1 MSTPSLLLSSK
12 NNLLALLQKKP
23 QPKKKETIGIVLQP
37 EALLEPA
44 AQVEKK
50 VSIIDISKTSGF
62 NRTAFINKLNTKK
75 SLPVI
80 SEEPTEL
87 APVASELA
95 PVASELAPAPV
106 PSELAPVPSELAPAP
121 VASELAP
128 APEVERINE
137 EPLAPA
143 TGVIKIKKPKT
154 TRPKPKLNII
164 DTDVQTAQAPP
175 AQAPQAQKQMASAI
189 ATAKIQEGP
198 LSMITIGDTP
208 ISERLG
214 KKEDLV
220 KISASPYYMSNR
232 STYINFIANF
242 FDKYKK
248 ELIEESKNASCAAD
262 DDDKPFSP
270 MTHQKIV
277 RDYVNLYTPY
287 RGLLLYHGLGSGKTC
302 SSIAIAEGM
311 KSNKKIIVMTPASL
325 RVNYIEEL
333 KKCGDMMYRTNQ
345 FWEFISTRD
354 NPQLIEIL
362 TSVLSLSIEYIRKNG
377 GAWLVNMKKPSNFD
391 SLSADQKTSLDKQIY
406 QMISYKY
413 KFINYN
419 GLRKSHLEVLTEGG
433 KINPFDDKVI
443 IVDEAHNFVSRIVN
457 KLTRKDAILNSLS
470 GRLYNYLMEAKNCK
484 IVLLTGTPIINYPNE
499 IAILFNI
506 LRGKINTWL
515 FNIVID
521 SSNTKKINED
531 YFNSIFKSTL
541 LGGNIMD
548 YLNYRPAQNILAITR
563 NPFGFVNQTRDEKYK
578 GVRVG
583 DRGELSDQ
591 QFIEYVIKILG
602 DNNIGVKH
610 TLDKDAVTG
619 KKIKKYDISF
629 ESYKALPDSLD
640 EFKKYF
646 ITDRNEIQNS
656 LLLKRRI
663 LGLSSY
669 FRSAQENLMP
679 AFDKS
684 KDYHVLKIPM
694 SDHQFRYYEI
704 ERKEERKTE
713 AKNAMKKKTKKTKEG
728 ADIFED
734 SSSTYRIF
742 SRALCNFVFPYPD
755 IPRPKP
761 RGDQEIDEDIL
772 DVTTNDDKVN
782 NVDGRYEADD
792 VPDESV
798 TIQPELVEYE
808 QRIKSALTALE
819 EKKDV
824 YFSPEGLKRFS
835 PKFLA
840 MLNNLTDVNNEGLHL
855 IYSQF
860 RTLEGIGIL
869 KLILEANGFAQFKL
883 MKEEG
888 TGIWKLAIK
897 AEDMQKPKFV
907 LYTGT
912 ETAEEKE
919 IVRNIFNG
927 KWKNV
932 PSTISR
938 ELLEVSP
945 NNNMGEIIK
954 IFMITSSGAEGI
966 SLKNVRFVHITEPY
980 WHPVRMEQVI
990 GRARRI
996 CSHQDLP
1003 PELRNVNVF
1012 VYLMTLSP
1020 EQLASPE
1027 SLELRKLDVSKIDN
1041 KTPLTSDEALFEIS
1055 NIKESLT
1062 LQLLKSVKESS
1073 FDCTLHSVSNSKE
1086 QLNCYSYG
1094 SDDSS
1099 KFISVPSITDEENDD
1114 VFLKN
1119 KTGNKFQAVE
1129 MKINGVVYAY
1139 DSTTNKVYNLDS
1151 YKAGVPA
1158 QVGVLEIND
1167 VDGVKKYKFVKI

>member
-23 QPKKKETIGIVLQP
+23 QPKKKETIGIVLQT

-44 AQVEKK
+44 AAQQVEQK
-50 VSIIDISKTSGF
+50 VSIIDVSKTSGF

-87 APVASELA
+87 APAPVASELAPVATELAPA

-106 PSELAPVPSELAPAP
+106 PSELAPVP
-121 VASELAP
+121 
-128 APEVERINE
+128 EVERINE

-143 TGVIKIKKPKT
+143 PGVIKIKKPKT

-164 DTDVQTAQAPP
+164 DTDLQAPAPQAPAQAPQAPAQAPQAP

-248 ELIEESKNASCAAD
+248 ELVEESKNASCAAD

-362 TSVLSLSIEYIRKNG
+362 TSVLSLSVEYIRKNG

-610 TLDKDAVTG
+610 T
-619 KKIKKYDISF
+619 
-629 ESYKALPDSLD
+629 
-640 EFKKYF
+640 
-646 ITDRNEIQNS
+646 
-656 LLLKRRI
+656 
-663 LGLSSY
+663 
-669 FRSAQENLMP
+669 
-679 AFDKS
+679 
-684 KDYHVLKIPM
+684 
-694 SDHQFRYYEI
+694 
-704 ERKEERKTE
+704 
-713 AKNAMKKKTKKTKEG
+713 
-728 ADIFED
+728 
-734 SSSTYRIF
+734 
-742 SRALCNFVFPYPD
+742 
-755 IPRPKP
+755 
-761 RGDQEIDEDIL
+761 
-772 DVTTNDDKVN
+772 
-782 NVDGRYEADD
+782 
-792 VPDESV
+792 
-798 TIQPELVEYE
+798 
-808 QRIKSALTALE
+808 
-819 EKKDV
+819 
-824 YFSPEGLKRFS
+824 
-835 PKFLA
+835 
-840 MLNNLTDVNNEGLHL
+840 
-855 IYSQF
+855 
-860 RTLEGIGIL
+860 
-869 KLILEANGFAQFKL
+869 
-883 MKEEG
+883 
-888 TGIWKLAIK
+888 
-897 AEDMQKPKFV
+897 
-907 LYTGT
+907 
-912 ETAEEKE
+912 
-919 IVRNIFNG
+919 
-927 KWKNV
+927 
-932 PSTISR
+932 
-938 ELLEVSP
+938 
-945 NNNMGEIIK
+945 
-954 IFMITSSGAEGI
+954 
-966 SLKNVRFVHITEPY
+966 
-980 WHPVRMEQVI
+980 
-990 GRARRI
+990 
-996 CSHQDLP
+996 
-1003 PELRNVNVF
+1003 
-1012 VYLMTLSP
+1012 
-1020 EQLASPE
+1020 
-1027 SLELRKLDVSKIDN
+1027 
-1041 KTPLTSDEALFEIS
+1041 
-1055 NIKESLT
+1055 
-1062 LQLLKSVKESS
+1062 
-1073 FDCTLHSVSNSKE
+1073 
-1086 QLNCYSYG
+1086 
-1094 SDDSS
+1094 
-1099 KFISVPSITDEENDD
+1099 
-1114 VFLKN
+1114 
-1119 KTGNKFQAVE
+1119 
-1129 MKINGVVYAY
+1129 
-1139 DSTTNKVYNLDS
+1139 
-1151 YKAGVPA
+1151 
-1158 QVGVLEIND
+1158 
-1167 VDGVKKYKFVKI
+1167 

>member
-1 MSTPSLLLSSK
+1 MSTPPSLLLPSK

-23 QPKKKETIGIVLQP
+23 QPKKM
-37 EALLEPA
+37 
-44 AQVEKK
+44 VE
-50 VSIIDISKTSGF
+50 VVIQGLNISDVSKTSGF
-62 NRTAFINKLNTKK
+62 NRTEFLNKLNTKK
-75 SLPVI
+75 PLTSATTTLAFEPPVAAFETPVTAFEPPFELPVN
-80 SEEPTEL
+80 
-87 APVASELA
+87 APINA
-95 PVASELAPAPV
+95 PINVPVNAP
-106 PSELAPVPSELAPAP
+106 
-121 VASELAP
+121 
-128 APEVERINE
+128 ERINE
-137 EPLAPA
+137 EPIETIEPTRQAEPAAPA
-143 TGVIKIKKPKT
+143 GAVIKIKRPTTLKPKT
-154 TRPKPKLNII
+154 KLVITDKDVPK
-164 DTDVQTAQAPP
+164 VQAQAPS
-175 AQAPQAQKQMASAI
+175 AQAPSAQAAPS
-189 ATAKIQEGP
+189 AKIQEGP
-198 LSMITIGDTP
+198 LSMITIGDMP
-208 ISERLG
+208 ISDRLG
-214 KKEDLV
+214 KKEELV

-248 ELIEESKNASCAAD
+248 ELVAESKNASCSAD
-262 DDDKPFSP
+262 DDNSPFSL

-333 KKCGDMMYRTNQ
+333 KKCGDMMYRKNQ
-345 FWEFISTRD
+345 FWEFISTKD

-377 GAWLVNMKKPSNFD
+377 GAWLVNIKKPSNFD
-391 SLSADQKTSLDKQIY
+391 SLTAEQKESLDKQIY

-457 KLTRKDAILNSLS
+457 KLTRADAILNTLS
-470 GRLYNYLMEAKNCK
+470 GKLYNYLMEAKNCK
-484 IVLLTGTPIINYPNE
+484 IILLTGTPIINYPNE

-521 SSNTKKINED
+521 SSNTKKINEE
-531 YFNSIFKSTL
+531 YFASIFKSTL

-548 YLNYRPAQNILAITR
+548 YISYRPAQNILAITR
-563 NPFGFVNQTRDEKYK
+563 NPFGFVNQTRDDKYK

-583 DRGELSDQ
+583 DRGEINDQ

-602 DNNIGVKH
+602 DNKIGVKH
-610 TLDKDAVTG
+610 TLGKDAVTG
-619 KKIKKYDISF
+619 KSIKNYDIAF
-629 ESYKALPDSLD
+629 ERYKALPDSLD

-646 ITDRNEIQNS
+646 INDRNEIQNS

-663 LGLSSY
+663 LGLTSY

-679 AFDKS
+679 AYDKS

-694 SDHQFRYYEI
+694 SDHQFRYYEL
-704 ERKEERKTE
+704 ERESERETE

-728 ADIFED
+728 GDIFED

-742 SRALCNFVFPYPD
+742 SRALCNFVFPYPE
-755 IPRPKP
+755 IERPKP
-761 RGDQEIDEDIL
+761 RGISDQEINEDTL
-772 DVTTNDDKVN
+772 DVATNDDKVN

-792 VPDESV
+792 VSDESKIV
-798 TIQPELVEYE
+798 QPELIEYD
-808 QRIKSALTALE
+808 QRIKFALKALE

-824 YFSPEGLKRFS
+824 YLSPEGLKKYS
-835 PKFLA
+835 PKFLEI
-840 MLNNLTDVNNEGLHL
+840 LNNLTDVNNEGLHL

-869 KLILEANGFAQFKL
+869 KLVLEANGFSQFKI

-888 TGIWKLAIK
+888 TGIWKLAMTK
-897 AEDMQKPKFV
+897 EDMPKPKFV

-938 ELLEVSP
+938 ELLEISP
-945 NNNMGEIIK
+945 NNIMGEIIK

-1003 PELRNVNVF
+1003 TELRTVSVF

-1027 SLELRKLDVSKIDN
+1027 SLNLRKSDVSKIDN
-1041 KTPLTSDEALFEIS
+1041 KTPLTTDEALFEIS

-1119 KTGNKFQAVE
+1119 KVGNKFQAVE
-1129 MKINGVVYAY
+1129 TNINGVVYAY
-1139 DSTTNKVYNLDS
+1139 DPTTNKVYNLDS

>member
-1 MSTPSLLLSSK
+1 LCEFY
-12 NNLLALLQKKP
+12 LQKRR
-23 QPKKKETIGIVLQP
+23 QP
-37 EALLEPA
+37 
-44 AQVEKK
+44 
-50 VSIIDISKTSGF
+50 
-62 NRTAFINKLNTKK
+62 
-75 SLPVI
+75 
-80 SEEPTEL
+80 
-87 APVASELA
+87 
-95 PVASELAPAPV
+95 
-106 PSELAPVPSELAPAP
+106 
-121 VASELAP
+121 
-128 APEVERINE
+128 
-137 EPLAPA
+137 
-143 TGVIKIKKPKT
+143 
-154 TRPKPKLNII
+154 
-164 DTDVQTAQAPP
+164 
-175 AQAPQAQKQMASAI
+175 
-189 ATAKIQEGP
+189 
-198 LSMITIGDTP
+198 
-208 ISERLG
+208 
-214 KKEDLV
+214 
-220 KISASPYYMSNR
+220 
-232 STYINFIANF
+232 
-242 FDKYKK
+242 
-248 ELIEESKNASCAAD
+248 
-262 DDDKPFSP
+262 
-270 MTHQKIV
+270 
-277 RDYVNLYTPY
+277 
-287 RGLLLYHGLGSGKTC
+287 
-302 SSIAIAEGM
+302 
-311 KSNKKIIVMTPASL
+311 
-325 RVNYIEEL
+325 
-333 KKCGDMMYRTNQ
+333 
-345 FWEFISTRD
+345 
-354 NPQLIEIL
+354 
-362 TSVLSLSIEYIRKNG
+362 
-377 GAWLVNMKKPSNFD
+377 
-391 SLSADQKTSLDKQIY
+391 
-406 QMISYKY
+406 
-413 KFINYN
+413 
-419 GLRKSHLEVLTEGG
+419 
-433 KINPFDDKVI
+433 
-443 IVDEAHNFVSRIVN
+443 
-457 KLTRKDAILNSLS
+457 
-470 GRLYNYLMEAKNCK
+470 
-484 IVLLTGTPIINYPNE
+484 
-499 IAILFNI
+499 
-506 LRGKINTWL
+506 
-515 FNIVID
+515 
-521 SSNTKKINED
+521 
-531 YFNSIFKSTL
+531 
-541 LGGNIMD
+541 
-548 YLNYRPAQNILAITR
+548 
-563 NPFGFVNQTRDEKYK
+563 
-578 GVRVG
+578 
-583 DRGELSDQ
+583 
-591 QFIEYVIKILG
+591 
-602 DNNIGVKH
+602 
-610 TLDKDAVTG
+610 
-619 KKIKKYDISF
+619 IKKYDISF

-694 SDHQFRYYEI
+694 SDHQFRYYEL

-792 VPDESV
+792 VPDESA

-808 QRIKSALTALE
+808 QRIKSALSALE

-824 YFSPEGLKRFS
+824 YFSPEGLKRYS

-888 TGIWKLAIK
+888 TGIWKMAIK
-897 AEDMQKPKFV
+897 AEDMPKPKFV

-1073 FDCTLHSVSNSKE
+1073 FDCTLHSVSNNKE

-1167 VDGVKKYKFVKI
+1167 VDGSKKYKFVKI

>member
-1 MSTPSLLLSSK
+1 
-12 NNLLALLQKKP
+12 
-23 QPKKKETIGIVLQP
+23 
-37 EALLEPA
+37 
-44 AQVEKK
+44 
-50 VSIIDISKTSGF
+50 
-62 NRTAFINKLNTKK
+62 
-75 SLPVI
+75 
-80 SEEPTEL
+80 
-87 APVASELA
+87 
-95 PVASELAPAPV
+95 
-106 PSELAPVPSELAPAP
+106 
-121 VASELAP
+121 
-128 APEVERINE
+128 
-137 EPLAPA
+137 
-143 TGVIKIKKPKT
+143 
-154 TRPKPKLNII
+154 
-164 DTDVQTAQAPP
+164 
-175 AQAPQAQKQMASAI
+175 
-189 ATAKIQEGP
+189 
-198 LSMITIGDTP
+198 
-208 ISERLG
+208 
-214 KKEDLV
+214 
-220 KISASPYYMSNR
+220 
-232 STYINFIANF
+232 
-242 FDKYKK
+242 
-248 ELIEESKNASCAAD
+248 
-262 DDDKPFSP
+262 
-270 MTHQKIV
+270 
-277 RDYVNLYTPY
+277 
-287 RGLLLYHGLGSGKTC
+287 
-302 SSIAIAEGM
+302 
-311 KSNKKIIVMTPASL
+311 
-325 RVNYIEEL
+325 
-333 KKCGDMMYRTNQ
+333 
-345 FWEFISTRD
+345 
-354 NPQLIEIL
+354 
-362 TSVLSLSIEYIRKNG
+362 
-377 GAWLVNMKKPSNFD
+377 
-391 SLSADQKTSLDKQIY
+391 
-406 QMISYKY
+406 MISYKY

-457 KLTRKDAILNSLS
+457 KLTRTDAILNTLS

-484 IVLLTGTPIINYPNE
+484 IILLTGTPIINYPNE

-521 SSNTKKINED
+521 SSNTKKINEE
-531 YFNSIFKSTL
+531 YFGSIFKSTL

-548 YLNYRPAQNILAITR
+548 YLSYRPAQNILAITR
-563 NPFGFVNQTRDEKYK
+563 NPFGFVNQTRDDKYK

-583 DRGELSDQ
+583 ERGELNDQ
-591 QFIEYVIKILG
+591 QFIEYVIKILN

-610 TLDKDAVTG
+610 TIGKDAVNG
-619 KKIKKYDISF
+619 KSIKNYDISF
-629 ESYKALPDSLD
+629 ERYKALPDSLD

-663 LGLSSY
+663 LGLTSY

-679 AFDKS
+679 AYDKS

-694 SDHQFRYYEI
+694 SDHQFRYYEL
-704 ERKEERKTE
+704 ERESERETE

-742 SRALCNFVFPYPD
+742 SRALCNFVFPYPE
-755 IPRPKP
+755 IERPKP
-761 RGDQEIDEDIL
+761 NMSEIKEIDEDTL
-772 DVTTNDDKVN
+772 DLATNDDKLN

-792 VPDESV
+792 VLEEDDPTTLSRGKLD
-798 TIQPELVEYE
+798 YD
-808 QRIKSALTALE
+808 QRIKSALSALE
-819 EKKDV
+819 EKKDI
-824 YFSPEGLKRFS
+824 YLSPEGLKRFS

-840 MLNNLTDVNNEGLHL
+840 MLNNLTDGNNEGLHL

-897 AEDMQKPKFV
+897 AEDMPKPKFV

-938 ELLEVSP
+938 ELLEISP
-945 NNNMGEIIK
+945 NNIMGEIIK

-1027 SLELRKLDVSKIDN
+1027 SLDLRKSDVSKIDN

-1073 FDCTLHSVSNSKE
+1073 FDCTLHSASNSKE

-1129 MKINGVVYAY
+1129 TNINGVVYAY
-1139 DSTTNKVYNLDS
+1139 DPTTNKVYNLDS

-1158 QVGVLEIND
+1158 QVGVLEISND
-1167 VDGVKKYKFVKI
+1167 GGVKKYKFVKI